1 MCTLVCLFARVCMH
15 SHSRDTLNLS
25 FSHFPLATTAF
36 NRPSAKAR
44 QLTIRGGGGGFGI
57 GDYARG
63 LVSYT
68 IRSHVADRLESW
80 YGRAALSVLV
90 YAQRLER
97 TQRQEKAAALWY
109 SPKTE
114 RKTK

>member
-1 MCTLVCLFARVCMH
+1 M
-15 SHSRDTLNLS
+15 
-25 FSHFPLATTAF
+25 
-36 NRPSAKAR
+36 
-44 QLTIRGGGGGFGI
+44 
-57 GDYARG
+57 
-63 LVSYT
+63 
-68 IRSHVADRLESW
+68 ADRLESW

>member
-1 MCTLVCLFARVCMH
+1 M
-15 SHSRDTLNLS
+15 
-25 FSHFPLATTAF
+25 
-36 NRPSAKAR
+36 
-44 QLTIRGGGGGFGI
+44 

-80 YGRAALSVLV
+80 YGCAGLSVLV

-109 SPKTE
+109 SPKTGG
-114 RKTK
+114 KTK